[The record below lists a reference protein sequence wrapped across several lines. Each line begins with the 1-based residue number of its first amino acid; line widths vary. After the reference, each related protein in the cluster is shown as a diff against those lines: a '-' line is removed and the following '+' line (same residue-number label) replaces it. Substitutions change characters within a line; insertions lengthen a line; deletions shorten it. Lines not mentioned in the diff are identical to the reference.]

1 MSDSQPILDGRTIR
15 PSSLTTWVD
24 CGRRWAASHL
34 HDEIQQAGYT
44 LRFQP
49 VTHVGAAVGS
59 GVHAAAAYTMEEK
72 RVSGGLGAD
81 SEAEDRAVAEFEARS
96 EYGVGWDD
104 TTPSV
109 PTAKRQLARMTRSYR
124 RHLAPVIEPVVIETR
139 LEADIG
145 DGWGMSGQLDVLA
158 GDPDNVLRDLKTG
171 SRQRSNGIQYGAYV
185 MLFRAH
191 GYGVHLIVEDYIARV
206 RIDREQPPPTE
217 THIPLRSAVED
228 AWEAF
233 DGIKRSTAE
242 FERRLADQN
251 GRAPHAAFPSN
262 PASAL
267 CGERWCR
274 AWGTDFCH
282 SHKR

>member
-1 MSDSQPILDGRTIR
+1 MSDGQPVLDGRTIR
-15 PSSLTTWVD
+15 PSSLTTWAD
-24 CGRRWAASHL
+24 CGRRWAASVL
-34 HDEIQQAGYT
+34 HAEITQAGYS
-44 LRFQP
+44 LRFQAP
-49 VTHVGAAVGS
+49 THIGAAIGS
-59 GVHAAAAYTMEEK
+59 GVHAGAAWTMEEK
-72 RVSGGLGAD
+72 RATGSLGAD
-81 SEAEDRAVAEFEARS
+81 SEAEDRAIAEFEARS
-96 EYGVGWDD
+96 EYGVGWDEV
-104 TTPSV
+104 TSTL

-124 RHLAPVIEPVVIETR
+124 RHVAPSIEPLVIETR

-145 DGWGMSGQLDVLA
+145 DGWAMSGQNDVLA
-158 GDPDNVLRDLKTG
+158 GDPDDVLRDLKTG
-171 SRQRSNGIQYGAYV
+171 SRQRSNAVQYGAYV

-191 GYGVHLIVEDYIARV
+191 GWGVRSIIEDYIPRV
-206 RIDREQPPPTE
+206 RLDREQPMPIE
-217 THIPLRSAVED
+217 TSIPLRPAIDD

-251 GRAPHAAFPSN
+251 GRAPHAAFPAN